1 MATNPDRDEFLEDEE
16 QDELARR
23 SIFSAGW
30 FRALLVLTVLAIVV
44 VVSLPYLLNWLEPT
58 PPPPPAKTQAKSGA
72 SSQTPTPTPAPPPVT
87 ASPPSTMVP
96 PAPAPAPATPTPPAP
111 APSTSAPSTP
121 TPSAPTP
128 TAKVET
134 PAPPPAKAE
143 TPKAPRAPAEPS
155 PAERPV
161 GTAPLPVAP
170 APSSP
175 AAKTAPAAK
184 QAPAAKSAPAETPKA
199 KPAAP
204 AEGGSP
210 GNYFVQVGA
219 FLEEK
224 NAESLAK
231 QLRGES
237 FPVQITQV
245 TRGGGAAPSAPA
257 KPSSSGGQ
265 NQLFITGSTPDA
277 VNAALKGKG
286 TAQAAKGGIVVNPA
300 FDLETAMSLS
310 SSLKKDGFK
319 VVIRRAKAG
328 QPAPKT
334 SGGQTFH
341 IVRVGGYPDRA
352 KAQQARGELETKGHP
367 GFLSQG
373 AAR

>member
-1 MATNPDRDEFLEDEE
+1 
-16 QDELARR
+16 
-23 SIFSAGW
+23 
-30 FRALLVLTVLAIVV
+30 
-44 VVSLPYLLNWLEPT
+44 
-58 PPPPPAKTQAKSGA
+58 
-72 SSQTPTPTPAPPPVT
+72 
-87 ASPPSTMVP
+87 
-96 PAPAPAPATPTPPAP
+96 
-111 APSTSAPSTP
+111 
-121 TPSAPTP
+121 
-128 TAKVET
+128 
-134 PAPPPAKAE
+134 
-143 TPKAPRAPAEPS
+143 
-155 PAERPV
+155 V

-184 QAPAAKSAPAETPKA
+184 QAPAAKSVPAETPKA
-199 KPAAP
+199 PAAKP
-204 AEGGSP
+204 GAPVEGGSP
-210 GNYFVQVGA
+210 GTHFVQVGA

-257 KPSSSGGQ
+257 KASSGAQ

-286 TAQAAKGGIVVNPA
+286 TAQAVKGGIVVNPA

-334 SGGQTFH
+334 GGGQTFH

-352 KAQQARGELETKGHP
+352 KAQQARGELEAKGHP

>member
-58 PPPPPAKTQAKSGA
+58 PPSPPAKTQAKSSA
-72 SSQTPTPTPAPPPVT
+72 PSQTPTPAPPPVT
-87 ASPPSTMVP
+87 APAPSTMVP
-96 PAPAPAPATPTPPAP
+96 PAPAPAPAPATPPPPAP
-111 APSTSAPSTP
+111 APSTSAPSMP
-121 TPSAPTP
+121 TPS
-128 TAKVET
+128 AKVET
-134 PAPPPAKAE
+134 PAPPPAKAD
-143 TPKAPRAPAEPS
+143 TSKSARAPAEPS

-170 APSSP
+170 APSAP
-175 AAKTAPAAK
+175 AAKGAPAAK
-184 QAPAAKSAPAETPKA
+184 QEPAAKPAPAEAPKAPAAKQGAPV
-199 KPAAP
+199 
-204 AEGGSP
+204 EGGSP

-257 KPSSSGGQ
+257 KSSSSGAQ
-265 NQLFITGSTPDA
+265 NQLFVTGSTPDA

-286 TAQAAKGGIVVNPA
+286 TAQAVKGGIVVNPA

-319 VVIRRAKAG
+319 VVIRRAKAA

-334 SGGQTFH
+334 GGGQTFH

-352 KAQQARGELETKGHP
+352 KAQQARGELEAKGHS

>member
-58 PPPPPAKTQAKSGA
+58 PPSPPAKTQAKSSA
-72 SSQTPTPTPAPPPVT
+72 TPQTPTPTPAPPPVT
-87 ASPPSTMVP
+87 APAPSTMVP
-96 PAPAPAPATPTPPAP
+96 PAPAPAPATPPPPAP
-111 APSTSAPSTP
+111 APSTSAPSMP
-121 TPSAPTP
+121 TPS
-128 TAKVET
+128 AKVET

-143 TPKAPRAPAEPS
+143 APKSARAPAEPS

-175 AAKTAPAAK
+175 AAKG
-184 QAPAAKSAPAETPKA
+184 APAAKSAPAETPKA
-199 KPAAP
+199 PAAKQGAP
-204 AEGGSP
+204 VEGGSP

-245 TRGGGAAPSAPA
+245 TRGGVAAPSAPA
-257 KPSSSGGQ
+257 KSSSSGGQ

-286 TAQAAKGGIVVNPA
+286 TAQAVKGGIVVNPA

-319 VVIRRAKAG
+319 VVIRRAKTG

-334 SGGQTFH
+334 GGGQTFH

-352 KAQQARGELETKGHP
+352 KAQQARGELEAKGHP

>member
-58 PPPPPAKTQAKSGA
+58 PTPPPAKTQAKSA
-72 SSQTPTPTPAPPPVT
+72 APAQPSTPAPTPPP
-87 ASPPSTMVP
+87 ASSPSPPAMVPAP
-96 PAPAPAPATPTPPAP
+96 PAPAPTPSTPPAP
-111 APSTSAPSTP
+111 M
-121 TPSAPTP
+121 PSAPTP
-128 TAKVET
+128 SLPTPSAKVET
-134 PAPPPAKAE
+134 PAPPPATAPPGKVE
-143 TPKAPRAPAEPS
+143 TPKAPATPAD
-155 PAERPV
+155 RPL
-161 GTAPLPVAP
+161 GTAPLPATP
-170 APSSP
+170 APP
-175 AAKTAPAAK
+175 GPVAKTGPAAK
-184 QAPAAKSAPAETPKA
+184 QVPAAKSAQTETPKA
-199 KPAAP
+199 TTAPKQGAP

-224 NAESLAK
+224 NAEALAK
-231 QLRGES
+231 QIRSEA
-237 FPVQITQV
+237 FPVQISQV
-245 TRGGGAAPSAPA
+245 TRGGGPAPAAPA
-257 KPSSSGGQ
+257 KPPSGAQ

-286 TAQAAKGGIVVNPA
+286 TAQAVKGGVVVNPP

-319 VVIRRAKAG
+319 VVIRRAAKGAPPKAG
-328 QPAPKT
+328 
-334 SGGQTFH
+334 GGPTYH
-341 IVRVGGYPDRA
+341 VVRVGGYADRA
-352 KAQQARGELETKGHP
+352 KAQQIRTELEAKGHP